1 LYSFYNTVNLP
12 PDATVRVTPDA
23 TSSGPVQLAF
33 SVPDI
38 LTLVF
43 RDCTLVLNIL
53 PPLNVPL
60 LAAGGVTVAVL
71 RPIKFTKMLAV
82 PLEGA
87 GLNVNVVPFETVYA
101 ELSCMTPSTDTS
113 MSWSAVTVWFSVKAV
128 VLPSPLNCCT
138 GFRVT
143 YLEDAP

>member
-1 LYSFYNTVNLP
+1 M
-12 PDATVRVTPDA
+12 
-23 TSSGPVQLAF
+23 QLAF

-113 MSWSAVTVWFSVKAV
+113 MSWSAVTVWFSVKDFL
-128 VLPSPLNCCT
+128 LPAPLKCCT
-138 GFRVT
+138 ALLLT
-143 YLEDAP
+143 